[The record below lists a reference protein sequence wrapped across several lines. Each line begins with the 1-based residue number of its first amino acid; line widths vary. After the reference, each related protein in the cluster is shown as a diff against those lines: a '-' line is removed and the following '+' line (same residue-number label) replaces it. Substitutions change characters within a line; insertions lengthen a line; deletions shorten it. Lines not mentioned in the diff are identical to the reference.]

1 MYSVGVTG
9 RQRSYRLY
17 WTCYSGACSK
27 NCGVCT
33 PQRLGCACHEKGSFP
48 HTITLEILFVSLLM
62 NTHHVASQ
70 MNTHNVACVA
80 RAKTKKGRGGGGE
93 EARKG
98 KVRVSFVPLPA
109 SPLPLP
115 FLRQPGSLSSLLM
128 YC

>member
-80 RAKTKKGRGGGGE
+80 RAKTKKGRGGGGGGGNR
-93 EARKG
+93 AREKLEL
-98 KVRVSFVPLPA
+98 VL
-109 SPLPLP
+109 
-115 FLRQPGSLSSLLM
+115 FLSRPPPSRFLFCANQAA
-128 YC
+128 